1 MIDLSSYEPK
11 GDKKNSSF
19 FQDNFARV

>member
-1 MIDLSSYEPK
+1 MVDLSSYEPK

-19 FQDNFARV
+19 FQDNLAQV